1 MPPNTTNS
9 IETVSE
15 QFQKL
20 NLKQL
25 AREQGSYQVFPKTS
39 YPALEPFEHHDVGK
53 LADPKKASLYGNAKT
68 IFDLTPTIG
77 TEIHGIQLSQL
88 TDQQKNDLALLAAER
103 GVVFF
108 RDQDIDPYQA
118 VELGRYFGPLHIH
131 NTVGHPE
138 GLPELITLLYDQT
151 NPNTAKYF
159 EGKSAADGWHS
170 DITYENQPAGLSI
183 LKIDTVPSVGG
194 DTLWASAYEAYDKL
208 SPPLQKFLEGL
219 SAVHT
224 GQVHTDNAKHTGQFI
239 RREIVD
245 SVHPIVR
252 THPVTGW
259 KGLFVQPGFTKN
271 IVGLNN
277 RESKILLEYLFSH
290 ISGGHDFQVRFKWTE
305 DTVAIW
311 DNRSTFHC
319 AIFDYFGH
327 GKRHGWRVTPT
338 AERPYYDPNS
348 KSRRQD
354 LAEKAAKQ

>member
-1 MPPNTTNS
+1 MPPSTNTS
-9 IETVSE
+9 IESVSE
-15 QFQKL
+15 QYQKL

-25 AREQGSYQVFPKTS
+25 AREQGSYQIFPKTS
-39 YPALEPFEHHDVGK
+39 YPPLEYFEHHDVGK
-53 LADPKKASLYGNAKT
+53 LADPKKASLYDNAKT
-68 IFDLTPTIG
+68 VFDLTPTIG

-108 RDQDIDPYQA
+108 RDQDINPYQA
-118 VELGRYFGPLHIH
+118 VELGRYFGRLHIH

-138 GLPELITLLYDQT
+138 GLPELITLLYDET
-151 NPNTAKYF
+151 N
-159 EGKSAADGWHS
+159 

-208 SPPLQKFLEGL
+208 SPSLQKFLEGL

-224 GQVHTDNAKHTGQFI
+224 GQVHTDNAKRTGQFI
-239 RREIVD
+239 RRDFVD

-277 RESKILLEYLFSH
+277 RESKILLEYLFNH